1 MRYEGYEEL
10 LQRNHI
16 FCSAFFRRSDCMA
29 IGGYDENMR
38 KGHEDWEFFIR
49 LLDENSLVYQIPSPL
64 FYYRVKE
71 QSMITAAKQADVFNE
86 TEFYI
91 YSKHRTLYASF
102 FGGSA
107 LHIIR
112 ELLYLRKKREAPRNK
127 WYRRFFR
134 QYIKGLF
141 HK

>member
-1 MRYEGYEEL
+1 
-10 LQRNHI
+10 
-16 FCSAFFRRSDCMA
+16 MA

-91 YSKHRTLYASF
+91 YSNTEPFMLPFWRQCIAHHSRTAL
-102 FGGSA
+102 SA
-107 LHIIR
+107 Q
-112 ELLYLRKKREAPRNK
+112 EAR
-127 WYRRFFR
+127 
-134 QYIKGLF
+134 GA
-141 HK
+141 